1 MKFFKKIAAAVSSAL
16 LVAALCTSVSAENV
30 IGFDYAPAGDNFKYY
45 DFTAEDGAE
54 GTLVYTADNDGNL
67 YFSSYKIDA
76 PAPESPEDFPN
87 YTDPDGGY
95 KEFTDD
101 SEFFNYLD
109 ELSEKDGKNL
119 NYVGI
124 VSKFDVSFNPILSD
138 GTFSM
143 YGGKCYIADIEAMTV
158 SYVGYYAEFMD
169 SPSYNCVIWYNE
181 KYCECTAEDGSK
193 ITIMF
198 NALDNGGLE
207 YVGCEISAAPID
219 DYAYSTDSDTSQII
233 ISSVTVGEIDTGYTL
248 YSDPDMIPLA
258 VNEVLA
264 EAEVECY
271 VDDGSEFPPAV
282 IEMKKYFVI
291 TLNGMNSTARYAGS
305 SYEVM
310 AIAPEFWQPDPA
322 SDFLDG
328 ETTSPKTGNGGGY
341 MNIMLA
347 AAGLAVIAKL
357 AKK

>member
-1 MKFFKKIAAAVSSAL
+1 MKIFKKIAAAVSSAVL
-16 LVAALCTSVSAENV
+16 AAALCTTVNAEEV
-30 IGFDYAPAGDNFKYY
+30 VGFDYAPAGDNFEYY
-45 DFTAEDGAE
+45 EFTAEDGAE
-54 GTLVYTADNDGNL
+54 GTLVYTVDNDGKL

-76 PAPESPEDFPN
+76 PAPENPKDFPN
-87 YTDPDGGY
+87 YKDPDKGY
-95 KEFTDD
+95 RQFDD
-101 SEFFNYLD
+101 DQDFFEYFAEVQESGENRMF
-109 ELSEKDGKNL
+109 EAI
-119 NYVGI
+119 I
-124 VSKFDVSFNPILSD
+124 VKFDVSFDPILSD

-143 YGGKCYIADIEAMTV
+143 YGGKCYIADLENKTV
-158 SYVGYYAEFMD
+158 NYAGYYAEFMD
-169 SPSYNCVIWYNE
+169 SPSYNCIVEYNE

-207 YVGCEISAAPID
+207 YIGCEISAAPI
-219 DYAYSTDSDTSQII
+219 DYAYSTDSDTSRII
-233 ISSVTVGEIDTGYTL
+233 ISSVTVGDIDTDYKL
-248 YSDPDMIPLA
+248 YSDPDKIPLA

-291 TLNGMNSTARYAGS
+291 TLNGMNSKARYAGS
-305 SYEVM
+305 SYEVI

-322 SDFLDG
+322 SDFSDG
-328 ETTSPKTGNGGGY
+328 KTSPPNTGNQ
-341 MNIMLA
+341 NSFFAVTLA
-347 AAGLAVIAKL
+347 AAGLAAIAKF